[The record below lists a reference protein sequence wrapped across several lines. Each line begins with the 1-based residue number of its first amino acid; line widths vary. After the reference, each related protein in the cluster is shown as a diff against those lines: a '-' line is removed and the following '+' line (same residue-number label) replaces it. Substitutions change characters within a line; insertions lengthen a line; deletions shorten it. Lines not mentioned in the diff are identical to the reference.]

1 MRFASPH
8 PLHTPFKKKKKKM
21 GLGLVVGGIGVGGLG
36 VGEWSGGGGGG
47 VTTTQVHG
55 QWRQS
60 DETMKKQR
68 VPAAAS
74 IHVSITVM
82 VSLY

>member
-1 MRFASPH
+1 M
-8 PLHTPFKKKKKKM
+8 
-21 GLGLVVGGIGVGGLG
+21 VGGMGVGGLG
-36 VGEWSGGGGGG
+36 VGEWKGGGG
-47 VTTTQVHG
+47 VTTAQVHR

-60 DETMKKQR
+60 DETTKRQR

-74 IHVSITVM
+74 IHISITVM